1 MLRRP
6 LFNIWI
12 NYLESELAAQH
23 KTLDCLVHLYGKT
36 AFFFYSG
43 LLTAFVN
50 TSLRVDYVFFKM
62 GANNGKQYGSEGKGS
77 SSISSD
83 ISSSTDHTPTK
94 APKNVATTEGLDSS
108 TRTLSTPS
116 PGLILPSKSSSLS
129 SPALSS
135 NGHETNSSS
144 SSSAPAETVAVVHSQ
159 PGTHT
164 RSRQSKS
171 HHHAPIDLLPDHSL
185 LQIFS
190 HLPTNQLCRCA
201 RVCRRWYNL
210 AWDPRLWS
218 TVRLTGELLHADRAI
233 RVLTHR
239 LCQDTPNVCLTLE
252 TVVVNGCKRLTD
264 RGLHVVAQSCPELR
278 HLEVAGC
285 YNISNDAVF
294 EVVSRCPNLEHLNL
308 SGCSKVT
315 CISLTQE
322 ASLQLSPLHGQ
333 QISIHYLD
341 MTDCFSLE
349 DEGLRT
355 IAAHCPRLTHLYL
368 RRCIRLTDEAMRH
381 LALHCP
387 SIRELSLSD
396 CRLVGDF
403 GLREVARLEGCL
415 RYLSVAHCTRITD
428 VGMRYVARYCPRLR
442 YLNARGCEGL
452 TDHGLGHL
460 ARSCPKLKSLDV
472 GKCPL
477 VSDSGLEQLAMYCQG
492 LRRVSLRACE
502 SVTGRGLKALAAN
515 CCELQLLN
523 VQDCEV
529 SPEALR
535 FVRRHCRRCVIE
547 HTNPAFY

>member
-1 MLRRP
+1 MPAFGRSAS
-6 LFNIWI
+6 
-12 NYLESELAAQH
+12 LEAP
-23 KTLDCLVHLYGKT
+23 CLEEEFSSCTKF
-36 AFFFYSG
+36 A
-43 LLTAFVN
+43 LLMT
-50 TSLRVDYVFFKM
+50 
-62 GANNGKQYGSEGKGS
+62 
-77 SSISSD
+77 
-83 ISSSTDHTPTK
+83 
-94 APKNVATTEGLDSS
+94 GLDSS

-135 NGHETNSSS
+135 NGHDTNSSS
-144 SSSAPAETVAVVHSQ
+144 ASSAVAETVAVVHPQ
-159 PGTHT
+159 PGGRTRASKTHLL
-164 RSRQSKS
+164 
-171 HHHAPIDLLPDHSL
+171 HAPIDRLPDHTL
-185 LQIFS
+185 LQILS

-210 AWDPRLWS
+210 AWDPRLWG
-218 TVRLTGELLHADRAI
+218 TVRLTGETLHVDRAI

-252 TVVVNGCKRLTD
+252 TVIVNGCKRLSD
-264 RGLHVVAQSCPELR
+264 RGLHVLAQCCPELR
-278 HLEVAGC
+278 RLEVGGC
-285 YNISNDAVF
+285 YNISNESVF
-294 EVVSRCPNLEHLNL
+294 EVVSRCPSLEHLNL

-315 CISLTQE
+315 CISLTAE
-322 ASLQLSPLHGQ
+322 ATLQLSPLHGQ
-333 QISIHYLD
+333 QISVRFLD
-341 MTDCFSLE
+341 MSDCFCLE
-349 DEGLRT
+349 DEGLR
-355 IAAHCPRLTHLYL
+355 AVASHCPRLTHLYL
-368 RRCIRLTDEAMRH
+368 RRCTRLTDESMRH
-381 LALHCP
+381 LSLHCP

-396 CRLVGDF
+396 CRLIGDF

-428 VGMRYVARYCPRLR
+428 VGIRYVARYCPRLR

-460 ARSCPKLKSLDV
+460 AKSCSKLKSLDV

-477 VSDSGLEQLAMYCQG
+477 VSDCGLEQLAMCCQG

-502 SVTGRGLKALAAN
+502 SVSGRGLKALAAN

-529 SPEALR
+529 SPEALK

-547 HTNPAFY
+547 HTNPGFY

>member
-1 MLRRP
+1 
-6 LFNIWI
+6 
-12 NYLESELAAQH
+12 
-23 KTLDCLVHLYGKT
+23 
-36 AFFFYSG
+36 
-43 LLTAFVN
+43 
-50 TSLRVDYVFFKM
+50 M

-94 APKNVATTEGLDSS
+94 APKNHSDSEH
-108 TRTLSTPS
+108 PS

-135 NGHETNSSS
+135 NGHETHSSS
-144 SSSAPAETVAVVHSQ
+144 SSSAHAETVAVVHSQ

-164 RSRQSKS
+164 RSRQSKT
-171 HHHAPIDLLPDHSL
+171 HHHALVDLLPDL
-185 LQIFS
+185 TFLQIFS

-264 RGLHVVAQSCPELR
+264 RGLHVVAQCCPELR
-278 HLEVAGC
+278 RLEVAGC

-294 EVVSRCPNLEHLNL
+294 E
-308 SGCSKVT
+308 VT

-355 IAAHCPRLTHLYL
+355 IASHCPRLTHLYL
-368 RRCIRLTDEAMRH
+368 RRCIRLTDEALRH

-387 SIRELSLSD
+387 SIKELSLSD

-452 TDHGLGHL
+452 TDHGMSHL

-492 LRRVSLRACE
+492 LRRMSLRACE

>member
-1 MLRRP
+1 MNWSCEHLWTYP
-6 LFNIWI
+6 LNK
-12 NYLESELAAQH
+12 NNL
-23 KTLDCLVHLYGKT
+23 LVRNQL
-36 AFFFYSG
+36 
-43 LLTAFVN
+43 
-50 TSLRVDYVFFKM
+50 
-62 GANNGKQYGSEGKGS
+62 
-77 SSISSD
+77 
-83 ISSSTDHTPTK
+83 P
-94 APKNVATTEGLDSS
+94 
-108 TRTLSTPS
+108 LSW
-116 PGLILPSKSSSLS
+116 
-129 SPALSS
+129 
-135 NGHETNSSS
+135 
-144 SSSAPAETVAVVHSQ
+144 Q
-159 PGTHT
+159 P
-164 RSRQSKS
+164 
-171 HHHAPIDLLPDHSL
+171 LLP
-185 LQIFS
+185 
-190 HLPTNQLCRCA
+190 LP
-201 RVCRRWYNL
+201 
-210 AWDPRLWS
+210 P
-218 TVRLTGELLHADRAI
+218 
-233 RVLTHR
+233 
-239 LCQDTPNVCLTLE
+239 
-252 TVVVNGCKRLTD
+252 
-264 RGLHVVAQSCPELR
+264 
-278 HLEVAGC
+278 
-285 YNISNDAVF
+285 
-294 EVVSRCPNLEHLNL
+294 
-308 SGCSKVT
+308 GCSKVT

-355 IAAHCPRLTHLYL
+355 IASHCPRLTHLYL
-368 RRCIRLTDEAMRH
+368 RRCIRLTDEALRH

-387 SIRELSLSD
+387 SIKELSLSD

-452 TDHGLGHL
+452 TDHGMSHL

-492 LRRVSLRACE
+492 LRRMSLRACE

-547 HTNPAFY
+547 HTNPAFYWKKAGEFLDWQVDVPIFPAPELAEFRGRCVRTGVQYWPEMDSLIPLGGC

>member
-1 MLRRP
+1 
-6 LFNIWI
+6 
-12 NYLESELAAQH
+12 
-23 KTLDCLVHLYGKT
+23 
-36 AFFFYSG
+36 
-43 LLTAFVN
+43 
-50 TSLRVDYVFFKM
+50 M
-62 GANNGKQYGSEGKGS
+62 GANNGKVYGSEGKCS

-94 APKNVATTEGLDSS
+94 APKNAASTEGLDSS

-116 PGLILPSKSSSLS
+116 PGLIFPSKSCSLS

-135 NGHETNSSS
+135 NGHETISSS
-144 SSSAPAETVAVVHSQ
+144 SSSAVAETVAVVHPQ
-159 PGTHT
+159 PGT
-164 RSRQSKS
+164 RSRASKS
-171 HHHAPIDLLPDHSL
+171 HHLHAPIDLLPDHTL

-210 AWDPRLWS
+210 AWDPRLWG
-218 TVRLTGELLHADRAI
+218 TVRLTGELLHVDRAI

-252 TVVVNGCKRLTD
+252 TVIVNSCKRLSD
-264 RGLHVVAQSCPELR
+264 RGLHVLAQCCPELR
-278 HLEVAGC
+278 RLEVGGC

-315 CISLTQE
+315 CISLTPE

-333 QISIHYLD
+333 QISIHFLD

-355 IAAHCPRLTHLYL
+355 IASHCPRLTHLYL
-368 RRCIRLTDEAMRH
+368 RRCTRLTDEALRH
-381 LALHCP
+381 LSLHCP

-396 CRLVGDF
+396 CRLVSDF

-428 VGMRYVARYCPRLR
+428 VGIRYVARYCPRLR

-460 ARSCPKLKSLDV
+460 ARSCSKLKSLDV

-502 SVTGRGLKALAAN
+502 SVSGRGLKALAAN

-523 VQDCEV
+523 VQECEV

-547 HTNPAFY
+547 HTNPGFY